1 MLQHC
6 FYGNS
11 KVFLNLF
18 AFFLY
23 SGQPPDDLLRE
34 AKNTGRFFK
43 QVGSIY
49 PGIEM
54 QNGPISAYRILTEEE
69 IETVIFLFF
78 LRLHICPVLYIYF
91 IITYLYPVYIL
102 QHRGSPKNQK

>member
-78 LRLHICPVLYIYF
+78 
-91 IITYLYPVYIL
+91 
-102 QHRGSPKNQK
+102 